1 MAAEATDI
9 HNESNIYSESHESSD
24 GGDEYVNEAEYA
36 KDHSASWDV
45 EEPEFPEAPTYENDD
60 VGDDLQAERMAP
72 AASASG
78 LSPEQRIACRECVV
92 QAAKLACAHEPE
104 IHYTQ
109 DIHLRWD
116 GINRRRNA
124 ALGQYPSYADCSSFA
139 TWCLWNGLYLKY
151 HLPDKVNGKNWSAGN
166 TGTMTSHGLG
176 VSIDPQSIL
185 PGDCVFYRKDAGGP
199 ISHVAI
205 VVSKLRGVP
214 MVVSHGSEKGPTYR
228 KYNYRTPVQI
238 RRYI

>member
-24 GGDEYVNEAEYA
+24 GGDEYVDEAEYA

-60 VGDDLQAERMAP
+60 VGDDLQAERMAW

-78 LSPEQRIACRECVV
+78 LSSEQRIACRDRVV
-92 QAAKLACAHEPE
+92 QAAKLACKHEPE

-109 DIHLRWD
+109 DARRWD
-116 GINRRRNA
+116 GIDHRHNA
-124 ALGQYPSYADCSSFA
+124 ALGQYPSYADCSSFV

-151 HLPDKVNGKNWSAGN
+151 HLPDKVNGTNWRAGY
-166 TGTMTSHGLG
+166 TGTMKSHGLG
-176 VSIDPQSIL
+176 VRIDPQSIL
-185 PGDCVFYRKDAGGP
+185 PGDCVFYSSP
-199 ISHVAI
+199 SHVAI
-205 VVSKLRGVP
+205 VVSKPRGVP
-214 MVVSHGSEKGPTYR
+214 MVVSHGNEKGPTYR
-228 KYNYRTPVQI
+228 KYNYRTPEQI